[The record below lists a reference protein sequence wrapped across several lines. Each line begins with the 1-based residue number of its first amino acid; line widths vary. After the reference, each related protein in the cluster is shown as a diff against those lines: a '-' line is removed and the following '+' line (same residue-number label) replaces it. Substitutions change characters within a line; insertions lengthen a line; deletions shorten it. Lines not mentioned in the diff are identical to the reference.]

1 MKRDSASGDGINV
14 VKITSEGYFQVED
27 SEVKKIRAQFT

>member
-27 SEVKKIRAQFT
+27 SEVKKIRDTFT